1 MLRLLRGTMHNLNAI
16 LTIAFRDIIKLLRD
30 KSRIFAS
37 FIFPIIFIGVL
48 GTSLQQNLGETL
60 GYNFLTFVFIG
71 VLAQTLF
78 QSTAS
83 GIISLVEDRQNDFA
97 QEMFIAPISRYA
109 ILLGKILGETIVSLV
124 QIIGVVVF
132 AFLIKIPLDVM
143 SLISLFPFILAIA
156 FFGGAFG
163 VMVMSSL
170 SEQRA
175 ANQIFPFILF
185 PQFFLAGVFNP
196 IQNLPLPILIA
207 SRISPMT
214 YAVDL
219 LRSIYYYGKPEYA
232 KVVLFNPWLNLAV
245 VLGFGVVFLV
255 IGTYLFVKNERNR

>member
-1 MLRLLRGTMHNLNAI
+1 MHNFNAVI
-16 LTIAFRDIIKLLRD
+16 TIAFRDIIKLLRD
-30 KSRIFAS
+30 RSRIVAS

-48 GTSLQQNLGETL
+48 GASLQQNLGASL
-60 GYNFLTFVFIG
+60 GYNFLTVVFIG

-109 ILLGKILGETIVSLV
+109 ILLGKILGETFVSLV
-124 QIIGVVVF
+124 QIIGVILF
-132 AFLIKIPLDVM
+132 AFVIRIPLDLA
-143 SLISLFPFILAIA
+143 SLLRLFPFVIAIA

-170 SEQRA
+170 SEQRS
-175 ANQIFPFILF
+175 ANQIFPFLLF

-219 LRSIYYYGKPEYA
+219 SRSVYYYGKPEYA
-232 KVVLFNPWLNLAV
+232 KVVLFNPILNLTV
-245 VLGFGVVFLV
+245 VLGAGLIFLM
-255 IGTYLFVKNERNR
+255 IGTFLFVRNERNR

>member
-1 MLRLLRGTMHNLNAI
+1 MRNLNAI
-16 LTIAFRDIIKLLRD
+16 VTIAFRDISKLLRD
-30 KSRIFAS
+30 KARIAAS

-48 GTSLQQNLGETL
+48 GTSLEQNLGGSLE
-60 GYNFLTFVFIG
+60 YNFLTFVFIG

-97 QEMFIAPISRYA
+97 QEMFIAPISRYS
-109 ILLGKILGETIVSLV
+109 ILLGKILGETLVSLV
-124 QIIGVVVF
+124 QITGVILF
-132 AFLIKIPLDVM
+132 AFIIQIPLDVT
-143 SLISLFPFILAIA
+143 SLLRLIPFVFAVT

-232 KVVLFNPWLNLAV
+232 KVVLFNPWLDLAV
-245 VLGFGVVFLV
+245 VIGFGMVFLM

>member
-1 MLRLLRGTMHNLNAI
+1 MHNLNAI
-16 LTIAFRDIIKLLRD
+16 ITIAFRDVSKLFRD
-30 KSRIFAS
+30 RPRILAS
-37 FIFPIIFIGVL
+37 LIFPVIFIGVL
-48 GTSLQQNLGETL
+48 GTSLQSNLGVNL
-60 GYNFLTFVFIG
+60 GYNFLVFIFIG

-97 QEMFIAPISRYA
+97 QEMFIAPISRYS
-109 ILLGKILGETIVSLV
+109 ILLGKILGETLISMV
-124 QIIGVVVF
+124 QIIGVLVF
-132 AFLIKIPLDVM
+132 GFIIGIPLDVPA
-143 SLISLFPFILAIA
+143 LIRLFPFVLAVS

-170 SEQRA
+170 SNQRS

-196 IQNLPLPILIA
+196 ITNLPLPILIA
-207 SRISPMT
+207 SRLSPMT

-219 LRSIYYYGKPEYA
+219 LRSVYYLGTPEYA
-232 KVVLFNPWLNLAV
+232 KTVLFNPLLNLAV
-245 VLGFGVVFLV
+245 VLGAGTVFLIV
-255 IGTYLFVKNERNR
+255 GTFLFVRNERNR